1 MLLLELWRNGL
12 VIAVHTDLAPTV
24 SLGNQRSIFFLSRCF
39 KSSGEKDIFNTVH
52 HNIFSQIHIL
62 RMALFFFLSSNFM
75 PLGRCELRIF
85 NNTEAHLWWVSLSM
99 WRALDG
105 ISDSTELLF
114 HTPHKLCQWATQFF
128 PTLYSFWDKLSQ
140 KTLDPDNYIYRQMQ
154 LESREWFHIGVTFPQ
169 AEERKWYFMQMRQG
183 TNVD

>member
-24 SLGNQRSIFFLSRCF
+24 SLGNQRGIFFLSRCF

-154 LESREWFHIGVTFPQ
+154 LESREWFHIGVTFP
-169 AEERKWYFMQMRQG
+169 
-183 TNVD
+183 